1 MKMKKRGVITSIV
14 LLLLVIIAVLSSSI
28 SVIIDYQWFNEVGYL
43 SVYFTK
49 LVAILKLMAPTFL
62 VVFLALTFYYKSLVP
77 NIRRLNKVTEI
88 DKTREKRYFKI
99 FSIVNFIVSLIFS
112 ISFSTT
118 YWYKIL
124 EFTNST
130 NFQLNDPIFN
140 KDISF
145 FVFKLPLIQSL
156 YSSSLSLIVLLV
168 IGTFAIYIILTAKD
182 KMFSGRI
189 EVGTK
194 NLKNLTNGITSFA
207 GKQLAILAALM
218 MLIISLG
225 YMISAWNLSYSPR
238 GVVFGASY
246 TDVAVSLKFF
256 KAIAIIS
263 FGLAFVVFFSIIFKK
278 VKPII
283 LSVILIV
290 VLMVGENVAA
300 GIVQQFLV
308 QSNEK
313 SLEKPYI
320 EHNINYTK
328 KAFNIDNIAQED
340 YAIKN
345 ELTSKNLGENKD
357 IIDNIKVN
365 SYRPALEFYNQFQ
378 YIRYYYKFNDIDID
392 RYNINN
398 KYNQVFVAARELD
411 FDKLDEN
418 SITWQNKHLAY
429 THGYGVVMSE
439 VNSVTTEGQPD
450 FIMSNIPLQNETN
463 IAIDNPRIYFGEGNN
478 DYSIVNT
485 KLGEIDYPVG
495 GENKTNNYDGNAG
508 IKMGFLNKLMFSLKE
523 QNFKFLLSND
533 ITKDSKIVLHKN
545 IMERVKKIAP
555 FLRYDKDPYMVISNN
570 QLYWIIDG
578 YTVSDKFPFSQPT
591 DNINY
596 IRNSVKVV
604 VDAYN
609 GTTNFYIVDEQDPIA
624 ATYSKIFPELFKKSS
639 ELSEDLRA
647 HFRYPQD
654 LFEIQCNV
662 LGKYHVTDPGVF
674 YNGDDV
680 WSIAQDKE
688 KVEEEQKANE
698 ASYVTMKLPNSS
710 KEEMVVLEYFN
721 TKGRDNMVAMFGA
734 RMDGEN
740 YGKMFLYKFPTG
752 GTIYSPMLFKQKI
765 NQDPVI
771 SKELSLWDTKGSEVQ
786 FGDILIVPIENSLL
800 YVEPLYLR
808 ASGEKSIPEMKNVIL
823 GYADKLVL
831 APNIESALQKLFNI
845 KGNNEEGK
853 APTTGGNVVSSDIS
867 KAKELYNKAIEAQ
880 KSGDWSKYGEY
891 ITELGKLIENLSK

>member
-1 MKMKKRGVITSIV
+1 MKKRGVITSIV

-28 SVIIDYQWFNEVGYL
+28 GIIIDYQWFNELGYL

-62 VVFLALTFYYKSLVP
+62 VVFLVLTFYYKSLVP

-88 DKTREKRYFKI
+88 DKTREKRYFKV
-99 FSIVNFIVSLIFS
+99 FTLVNFVISLIFS
-112 ISFSTT
+112 IGFSTT

-124 EFTNST
+124 EFTKST

-145 FVFKLPLIQSL
+145 FIFKLPLIQSL

-168 IGTFAIYIILTAKD
+168 IGTFVIYIALTAKD
-182 KMFSGRI
+182 KIFSGRI

-256 KAIAIIS
+256 KVIAIIS
-263 FGLAFVVFFSIIFKK
+263 FVLAFVVFFSIIFKK

-283 LSVILIV
+283 LSVVLIV

-300 GIVQQFLV
+300 GMVQQFFV

-328 KAFNIDNIAQED
+328 KAFNIDTIAEED

-418 SITWQNKHLAY
+418 AITWQNKHLAY

-463 IAIDNPRIYFGEGNN
+463 LAIDNPRIYFGEGNN

-485 KLGEIDYPVG
+485 KLGEIDYPIG
-495 GENKTNNYDGNAG
+495 GENKYNNYDGSAG
-508 IKMGFLNKLMFSLKE
+508 IKMNFLNKLMFSLKE

-808 ASGEKSIPEMKNVIL
+808 ASGEKSIPEMKNVIV

-845 KGNNEEGK
+845 AVNNEEGK
-853 APTTGGNVVSSDIS
+853 TPTTGGNVVSGDIS

-880 KSGDWSKYGEY
+880 KSGDWAKYGEY

>member
-1 MKMKKRGVITSIV
+1 MKKRGVITSIA

-28 SVIIDYQWFNEVGYL
+28 GIIIDYQWFNELGYL

-62 VVFLALTFYYKSLVP
+62 VVFLVLTFYYKSLVP

-88 DKTREKRYFKI
+88 DKTREKRYFKV
-99 FSIVNFIVSLIFS
+99 FTLVNFVISLIFS
-112 ISFSTT
+112 IGFSTT

-124 EFTNST
+124 EFTKST

-145 FVFKLPLIQSL
+145 FIFKLPLIQSL

-168 IGTFAIYIILTAKD
+168 IGTFAIYIALTAKD
-182 KMFSGRI
+182 KIFSGRI

-256 KAIAIIS
+256 KVIAIIS
-263 FGLAFVVFFSIIFKK
+263 FVLAFVVFFSIIFKK

-283 LSVILIV
+283 LSVVLIV

-300 GIVQQFLV
+300 GMVQQFFV

-328 KAFNIDNIAQED
+328 KAFNIDTIAEED

-418 SITWQNKHLAY
+418 AITWQNKHLAY

-463 IAIDNPRIYFGEGNN
+463 LAIDNPRIYFGEGNN

-485 KLGEIDYPVG
+485 KLGEIDYPIG
-495 GENKTNNYDGNAG
+495 GENKYNNYDGSAG
-508 IKMGFLNKLMFSLKE
+508 IKMNFLNKLMFSLKE

-609 GTTNFYIVDEQDPIA
+609 GTTSFYIVDEQDPIA

-808 ASGEKSIPEMKNVIL
+808 ASGEKSIPEMKNVIV

-845 KGNNEEGK
+845 QVNNEEGK
-853 APTTGGNVVSSDIS
+853 APTTGGNVVSGDIS

-880 KSGDWSKYGEY
+880 KSGDWAKYGEY